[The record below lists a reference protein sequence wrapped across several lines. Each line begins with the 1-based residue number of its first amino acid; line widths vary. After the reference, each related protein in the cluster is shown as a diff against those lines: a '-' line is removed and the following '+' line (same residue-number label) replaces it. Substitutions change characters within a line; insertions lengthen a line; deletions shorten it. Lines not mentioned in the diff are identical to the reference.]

1 MNVAGVPRTEE
12 DTLEIIGKNEERTDK
27 AIYRYDL
34 KRRRELIHEL
44 LEGFNRRYRMC
55 DLGCS
60 NGSFLDFFKQEG
72 FKEVHGVELSPI
84 RAEFARQRGY
94 DSVYIGKGQS
104 TPFPEN
110 HFDVVVNQAVLV
122 HVLQYEDRMAMIR
135 EAHRILRPGGLYIV
149 SFTSTEG
156 KTAIQK
162 ANRLLLINLFK
173 RLKDKLI
180 KKNSSRID
188 PSLYCR
194 YWPAEEMERMLTE
207 AGFEIKTR
215 LGHHFYYPEALHYFV
230 PLLKIVDRLL
240 YKSIPYYGL
249 ATFISA
255 VKK

>member
-1 MNVAGVPRTEE
+1 MNEAGNPCTEDE
-12 DTLEIIGKNEERTDK
+12 HLELIGKNEERTDK

-34 KRRRELIHEL
+34 KRRRELIREL
-44 LEGFNRRYRMC
+44 LEGFNRRDRMC

-60 NGSFLDFFKQEG
+60 NGSFFEFFKQEG
-72 FKEVHGVELSPI
+72 FKEVHGVELSPV
-84 RAEFARQRGY
+84 RAEFARRRGY
-94 DSVYIGKGQS
+94 DSVYVGKGQN

-110 HFDVVVNQAVLV
+110 QFDVVVNQAVLV
-122 HVLQYEDRMAMIR
+122 HVLQHEDRIAMIR
-135 EAHRILRPGGLYIV
+135 EAYRILRQGGLYIV

-156 KTAIQK
+156 KTAIRK
-162 ANRLLLINLFK
+162 ANRLLLIDLLK

-230 PLLKIVDRLL
+230 PLLKILDRLL
-240 YKSIPYYGL
+240 YRSIPYYGL
-249 ATFISA
+249 VTFISA